1 MYCLWDISLYSF
13 SYGHHPELREKCQ
26 FKRQVTQ
33 FIFEIM
39 SKTTSSSKKR
49 KYTIADAI
57 DYVSSVL
64 QQFKRDFITLLLDLT
79 NNLPLLPNYN

>member
-1 MYCLWDISLYSF
+1 MYRLWDISLYSF
-13 SYGHHPELREKCQ
+13 NYGRYPELREKCQ

-49 KYTIADAI
+49 KYTVASAV
-57 DYVSSVL
+57 DYVS
-64 QQFKRDFITLLLDLT
+64 
-79 NNLPLLPNYN
+79 

>member
-1 MYCLWDISLYSF
+1 MYRLWDISLYSF
-13 SYGHHPELREKCQ
+13 SYGHYPELREKCQ

-49 KYTIADAI
+49 KYTVADAV
-57 DYVSSVL
+57 DYVSSV
-64 QQFKRDFITLLLDLT
+64 FRFTCAVESCM
-79 NNLPLLPNYN
+79 PR

>member
-1 MYCLWDISLYSF
+1 MYRLWDFSLYSF
-13 SYGHHPELREKCQ
+13 SYGHYPNLCEKCQ

-49 KYTIADAI
+49 KYTVADAQEAVEEDEI
-57 DYVSSVL
+57 G
-64 QQFKRDFITLLLDLT
+64 IEATI
-79 NNLPLLPNYN
+79 